1 MKCLQPMLSMGCF
14 CLLLLAIAILGGVP
28 VSSQGVEIAPDAPN
42 HAGAFQVTVTPTVS
56 IGEPSSTF
64 QITLAELGYEEKT
77 LNSPYGTAEYT
88 FHLPEGWEL
97 RAGSSFELDFS
108 FTYDHTGI
116 PETQALPPLVGDIII
131 VVDGETQRVFSIEE
145 ASLQHFHLRVDLPPS
160 LLNDPAADTHNIEVI
175 LDTSPICTIPHR
187 ARLIIHP
194 TSFLSLS
201 YNQLPVNADL
211 ALYPRPFYQQAFK
224 PDQVRFVLPA
234 QPAET
239 ELAEAAAVA
248 AKLGQLTQQM
258 AIGGTTDLELMNHLE
273 AGGALHEHLIVI
285 GRPETNGMIF
295 RLNQLGALPVPLRE
309 RQLSLASEGPVAVA
323 PGSIL
328 TYTLMLTNTTPT
340 TLSSLSLVDTLPAY
354 AQVVTCSP
362 SCSVTTEE
370 EVSWSMSSL
379 RAGEALSY
387 MLELRLSEV
396 ITDSVVEN
404 TVALLDAAFHPL
416 NVNTLATTVSSTS
429 LPEPGLRSFVSSE
442 SGYFF
447 LQAERAVP
455 ENDGIVQELVS
466 PWDQTRAILVI
477 TGLSD
482 EAVHKASQ
490 AMSSENRF
498 PGLKGP
504 VALVREVRPLPEPLP
519 PAQSTDLSFADLGYG
534 DNVLEGYSQETEYF
548 FDIPY
553 NWRLTEESYLDLHF
567 SHSQPLNYSN
577 SFLNV
582 LFNYEP
588 VATIALSEETS
599 LGAELQVELPISQ
612 ARPGQSNSISIQTE
626 MHPREECSDVDMWL
640 LIRSETVLHLDHK
653 EQNSDSL
660 DLGFY
665 PYPFD
670 QRSDLADVLFVL
682 PAEPQLKEWE
692 EALRLAAALGSAAG
706 GPSLAPGV
714 ALGDNR
720 AEPELMDYHLVVLG
734 RPSRNPVLQQVNA
747 QLPQPFLPNS
757 DLIEQKLDE
766 VIQRLLP
773 DVSLGYVQ
781 LIPSPWNEERALL
794 AVTGTRDEG
803 VAWAIRSLVNRPW
816 DLEGNLA
823 LIRDQDIRTLD
834 TRTLTRGG
842 VAAAVS
848 MVVPELTP
856 LTTTARPLATTTPML
871 TPPPTPTMPAVPDVS
886 TTASPKSNRPVWLFP
901 LVVSTAIAVLAIFAL
916 AAWQARKR
924 QRR

>member
-1 MKCLQPMLSMGCF
+1 MVRHVCSRRAESSIEYTQGWENEVITPNSIAGLFLS
-14 CLLLLAIAILGGVP
+14 
-28 VSSQGVEIAPDAPN
+28 
-42 HAGAFQVTVTPTVS
+42 
-56 IGEPSSTF
+56 PSYGNGR
-64 QITLAELGYEEKT
+64 L
-77 LNSPYGTAEYT
+77 PYGTAEYI

-97 RAGSSFELDFS
+97 RAGSFFELDFS

-131 VVDGETQRVFSIEE
+131 VVDGETRRVFSIEE
-145 ASLQHFHLRVDLPPS
+145 ASLEHFHLRVDLPPS
-160 LLNDPAADTHNIEVI
+160 LLNDPTADAHSIEVT
-175 LDTSPICTIPHR
+175 LDTSLICTIPHR

-194 TSFLSLS
+194 ISFLSLS
-201 YNQLPVNADL
+201 YNQLPVNPDL

-224 PDQVRFVLPA
+224 PDQVRFVLPD
-234 QPAET
+234 QPTEA
-239 ELAEAAAVA
+239 ELAGAMAVA

-258 AIGGTTDLELMNHLE
+258 AISGTTDLELMNRLE
-273 AGGALHEHLIVI
+273 AVEALHENLIVI
-285 GRPETNGMIF
+285 GRPETNGMIL
-295 RLNQLGALPVPLRE
+295 RLNHLGALPVPLRE

-362 SCSVTTEE
+362 SCAVTTEG

-396 ITDSVVEN
+396 ITDSMVEN
-404 TVALLDAAFHPL
+404 TVALLDSAFHPI
-416 NVNTLATTVSSTS
+416 NVNTLTTTVSSTS
-429 LPEPGLRSFVSSE
+429 LPESGLRSFVSSE

-504 VALVREVRPLPEPLP
+504 VALVREVRSLPEPLP

-534 DNVLEGYSQETEYF
+534 DNVLEGYSQEAEYF

-553 NWRLTEESYLDLHF
+553 NWRLTKESYLDLHF

-599 LGAELQVELPISQ
+599 LGAKLKVELPISQ

-626 MHPREECSDVDMWL
+626 MHPWDECSDVYMWL
-640 LIRSETVLHLDHK
+640 LIRGETLLHLDHK
-653 EQNSDSL
+653 EQNSDFL
-660 DLGFY
+660 DLGLY

-682 PAEPQLKEWE
+682 PPEPQLEEWE
-692 EALRLAAALGSAAG
+692 QALRLAAALGSAAG
-706 GPSLAPGV
+706 GPSFAPGV

-720 AEPELMDYHLVVLG
+720 AEAELIDYHLVIIG
-734 RPSRNPVLQQVNA
+734 RPSRNLVLQQVNA

-766 VIQRLLP
+766 VIQRLPP

-781 LIPSPWNEERALL
+781 LIPSPWIEERALL

-803 VAWAIRSLVNRPW
+803 VTWATRSLVSRPW

-823 LIRDQDIRTLD
+823 LIRDQDIKTLD

-848 MVVPELTP
+848 MAVPELTP
-856 LTTTARPLATTTPML
+856 LTATTTSLATTTPML
-871 TPPPTPTMPAVPDVS
+871 TPPPTPTMLAVPDVS
-886 TTASPKSNRPVWLFP
+886 TTVSPKRPVWLFP
-901 LVVSTAIAVLAIFAL
+901 LVVSTAIAVLAIFAF
-916 AAWQARKR
+916 AVWQARK